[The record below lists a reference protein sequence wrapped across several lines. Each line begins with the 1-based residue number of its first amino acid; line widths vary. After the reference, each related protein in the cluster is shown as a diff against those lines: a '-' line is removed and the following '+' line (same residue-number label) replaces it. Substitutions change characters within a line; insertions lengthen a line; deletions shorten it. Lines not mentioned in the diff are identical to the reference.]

1 MRVLP
6 TPPSFPIRPG
16 SRKRWRVFCV
26 VESRKH
32 AMRQA
37 FERAAASYDRS
48 AFLQQEVAR
57 RLDDHLEGIQIQPQM
72 ILDAGCGTG
81 FGVPLLRTRFPKAR
95 ILGLDLAHGMLAQA
109 RRQHG
114 QPGGWR
120 GLVSRLTSQT
130 SPFSALCA
138 DLEQLPLHRDSL
150 DMVWSSLT
158 LQWVDLDR
166 TFREVN
172 RVLRPGG
179 LFLFASLG
187 PDTLQELRAASQDL
201 DGHAHVNRFID
212 MHDVGDA
219 LVQAG
224 FANPVMEMERI
235 TLTYE
240 DLRGLLADIKGIGAQ
255 TVLGDRRGGL
265 MGKAAWAS
273 MVRNYEGFRRDGRL
287 PATYEVVYGHAWAGR
302 QDKLEDGRQIIEFRK
317 RTG

>member
-1 MRVLP
+1 MP
-6 TPPSFPIRPG
+6 EN
-16 SRKRWRVFCV
+16 RKQAV
-26 VESRKH
+26 
-32 AMRQA
+32 RQA
-37 FERAAASYDRS
+37 FERAAVTYERS
-48 AFLQQEVAR
+48 AFLQQEVAQ
-57 RLDDHLEGIQIQPQM
+57 RLDEHLDEMKIQPEA

-81 FGVPLLRTRFPKAR
+81 LGVPLLRARFPKAR
-95 ILGLDLAHGMLAQA
+95 ILGMDLAQGMVAQA
-109 RRQHG
+109 RQQHG
-114 QPGGWR
+114 RAAGWR
-120 GLVSRLTSQT
+120 GLVSRFKPQALPLST
-130 SPFSALCA
+130 LCA
-138 DLEQLPLHRDSL
+138 DLEHLPLARDCM

-158 LQWVDLDR
+158 LQWVDIDQA
-166 TFREVN
+166 FQEVN

-187 PDTLQELRAASQDL
+187 PDTLMELRAASRDL

-219 LVQAG
+219 LMRAG

-240 DLRGLLADIKGIGAQ
+240 DLRGLLGDIKGIGAH
-255 TVLGDRRGGL
+255 TVLEDRRGGL
-265 MGKAAWAS
+265 MGKAAWS
-273 MVRNYEGFRRDGRL
+273 TLVRNYEGFRRDGRL